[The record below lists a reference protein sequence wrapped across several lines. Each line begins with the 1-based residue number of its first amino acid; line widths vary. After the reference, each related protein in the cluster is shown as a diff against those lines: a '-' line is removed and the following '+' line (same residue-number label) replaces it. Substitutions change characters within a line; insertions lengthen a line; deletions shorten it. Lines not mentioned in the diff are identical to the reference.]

1 MSTPSK
7 RELRALRSR
16 AAKGVAL
23 EREVLDEIAALTE
36 EHKLYVFRP
45 ETRCRVC
52 TSDASD
58 TVNRMLAHAMTYA
71 DILRSLAPINDLL
84 PEGEKI
90 SYDSIREHAKRHF
103 PIEQTSKAV
112 YRRMVEKRAEQ
123 FDVDFVA
130 GVGGALTPMAFYDVV
145 MQKGFQ
151 NLVDDST
158 EVSVET
164 ALRAAAQLQELTRAE
179 EEQDSDMGEMM
190 LKVQLLVD
198 AVKAVV
204 PEDQWERIIEAVES
218 GEVPAPSIEAQFDE
232 IPDVEPLDT
241 EDPDFP
247 EGEI

>member
-1 MSTPSK
+1 MPPSK
-7 RELRALRSR
+7 RELRALRSQ
-16 AAKGVAL
+16 AAKGARL
-23 EREVLDEIAALTE
+23 EKEVLDEIAALSE
-36 EHKLYVFRP
+36 EHRLYVFRP

-103 PIEQTSKAV
+103 PIEQTAKAT

-123 FDVDFVA
+123 YEIDFVA

-151 NLVDDST
+151 TLVDDAT

-164 ALRAAAQLQELTRAE
+164 ALRAAEKLQEATRFE

-198 AVKAVV
+198 SVKAVV

-218 GEVPAPSIEAQFDE
+218 GQPPAPSIDADFDE
-232 IPDVEPLDT
+232 VSDDVEALDT
-241 EDPDFP
+241 DDPDF
-247 EGEI
+247 